1 MNTRVGTLVLY
12 EILGAFLF
20 TRGAVVGDG
29 FMAGLMVGV
38 SLGLFA
44 LAIRERDTWPS
55 WFQGFSL
62 LFSGTTFLM
71 GNWWLV
77 AHGRN
82 SSPPLITF
90 GPLFLAMALYSLIK
104 RLVRRTQST

>member
-1 MNTRVGTLVLY
+1 MRAGTLVLY
-12 EILGAFLF
+12 EVSGALLF
-20 TRGAVVGDG
+20 TSGVVLGNG

-38 SLGLFA
+38 SLGLVA
-44 LAIRERDTWPS
+44 LTVREKDAWPS
-55 WFQGFSL
+55 WFQNFSL

-77 AHGRN
+77 AHGKN

-90 GPLFLAMALYSLIK
+90 GPGFLAMALYSFIK
-104 RLVRRTQST
+104 QRITRPKSA